1 MMSEPKENE
10 IFIHPEYDELG
21 LPYYN
26 VPNARIEENLVA
38 TCLKYAT
45 KVIPVIFLPG
55 VMGSNLK
62 LKPEQEGEKG
72 KSVWRLNSTY
82 STDVL
87 LWMFKGASYRK
98 ETLDPNRTEV
108 DDSGDITPDHTE
120 KNKFQTCK
128 QRGWGEIAHISYGT
142 FLPWLQAVL
151 DDERLAFEY
160 CLAGKGEKTL
170 RQRMVDMSLNAE
182 WGEEPLTEAEV
193 DHSYDFLY
201 PVHVMGYNWLQ
212 SNKES
217 AKRLAEYVDKVLAFY
232 GKRCATKKVIL
243 VTHSMGGLVARYYSE
258 LLNGRDKILGIV
270 HGVMPATGAP
280 TTYKRMKT
288 GEDGKTSLVVGYD
301 GEDMTPVLAQSPG
314 PLQLLPGK
322 EYGRGWL
329 HIADGKV
336 THKLPKS
343 DPYEE
348 IYLEK
353 ERWWGLCE
361 TRFLNPDK
369 KDKWKDNESW
379 ENYTY
384 LIRKEVRPFIES
396 LSGKYHPNTYAFYG
410 ASEKNLSYGI
420 ISWQEDKPNYNT
432 YSRDNSY
439 SRPGDYSG
447 MAFDQP
453 LYDPINMEAGS
464 TRTVHLSAGLSS
476 WGYKNITFRMA
487 PPKEPGD
494 GTVPVKSGRITTE
507 YLRSL
512 LATEVDH
519 EGAYKGNSET
529 EETFAR
535 LFTLRSIVKMAQ
547 AVKIE

>member
-1 MMSEPKENE
+1 MSEPKENE

-62 LKPEQEGEKG
+62 SKEG
-72 KSVWRLNSTY
+72 KSVWRLNEIWSFE
-82 STDVL
+82 VL
-87 LWMFKGASYRK
+87 VWMCRGASYRK
-98 ETLDPNRTEV
+98 DTLDPSNTEV

-120 KNKFQTCK
+120 KNKFQTCQ
-128 QRGWGEIAHISYGT
+128 QRGWGEIAHMSYGT

-160 CLAGKGEKTL
+160 CLAGKGGKTL
-170 RQRMVDMSLNAE
+170 RQRMVDINLNAE

-217 AKRLAEYVDKVLAFY
+217 AKRLAQYVDKVLAFY

-270 HGVMPATGAP
+270 HGVMPDTGSP
-280 TTYKRMKT
+280 MTYKRMKT
-288 GEDGKTSLVVGYD
+288 GEDGMVGLVIGSN
-301 GEDMTPVLAQSPG
+301 GAEMTPVLAQSPG

-329 HIADGKV
+329 HIADGKM
-336 THKLPKS
+336 THKLPKL

-353 ERWWGLCE
+353 DRWWGLCE

-369 KDKWKDNESW
+369 KEKWKDNESW
-379 ENYTY
+379 KNYTH
-384 LIRKEVRPFIES
+384 IIGKKVRPFIEG

-410 ASEKNLSYGI
+410 ASEKHLSYGV
-420 ISWQEDKPNYNT
+420 ISWEEVSKDYYNKT
-432 YSRDNSY
+432 E
-439 SRPGDYSG
+439 DYSG
-447 MAFDQP
+447 LTFNQP
-453 LYDPINMEAGS
+453 IYDPYNLEMGT
-464 TRTVHLSAGLSS
+464 TRMVQFSVGPSFKDVAA
-476 WGYKNITFRMA
+476 KTFKLA
-487 PPKEPGD
+487 SPKDKGD
-494 GTVPVKSGRITTE
+494 GTVPERAGRIQTRR
-507 YLRSL
+507 LLSQ

-519 EGAYKGNSET
+519 EGAYKGNNET

-535 LFTLRSIVKMAQ
+535 LFTLRSIVKMVQ
-547 AVKIE
+547 AVKGEN

>member
-62 LKPEQEGEKG
+62 STEGE
-72 KSVWRLNSTY
+72 SVWRLNRILSF
-82 STDVL
+82 DVL
-87 LWMFKGASYRK
+87 VWTCLGASYRK
-98 ETLDPNRTEV
+98 KTLDPNKTKV

-128 QRGWGEIAHISYGT
+128 QRGWGEIAHMSYGT

-170 RQRMVDMSLNAE
+170 RQRMVDMNLNAE

-212 SNKES
+212 SNKDS
-217 AKRLAEYVDKVLAFY
+217 AKRLAQYVDKVLTFY

-288 GEDGKTSLVVGYD
+288 GEDGMTGLVVGHD
-301 GEDMTPVLAQSPG
+301 GEEMTPVLAQSPG

-329 HIADGKV
+329 HIADGKM
-336 THKLPKS
+336 THKLPKL

-353 ERWWGLCE
+353 DRWWGLCE
-361 TRFLNPDK
+361 TWLLNPDK

-384 LIRKEVRPFIES
+384 LIRKEVRPFIEE
-396 LSGKYHPNTYAFYG
+396 LTGKYHPNTYAFYG
-410 ASEKNLSYGI
+410 ASEKHLSYGI
-420 ISWQEDKPNYNT
+420 ISWQEVSKDYYNKT
-432 YSRDNSY
+432 E
-439 SRPGDYSG
+439 DYSG
-447 MAFDQP
+447 LTFDRP
-453 LYDPINMEAGS
+453 IYDPYNLETGT
-464 TRTVHLSAGLSS
+464 TRMVQFSVGPSFQDVAA
-476 WGYKNITFRMA
+476 KTFKLA
-487 PPKEPGD
+487 PPKDKGD
-494 GTVPVKSGRITTE
+494 GTVPERAGCISAR

-519 EGAYKGNSET
+519 EGAYKGNNET

-535 LFTLRSIVKMAQ
+535 LFTLRSIVKMVQ
-547 AVKIE
+547 AVKGEN